1 MRLTFLF
8 SCFIFLTTSVSAQQ
22 QMAVDGLHTIE
33 YVVPEGK
40 ITIYLTEKYVRGE
53 LMSGTFALEG
63 KGKNDKQKIRNV
75 RKLKEYN
82 LKIGSEG
89 GGVNEAAFVLKSPED
104 MMQLDLRN
112 VKREEMGTRFIIL
125 HAKTKDIEEEVLET
139 QLPEKLQEGMT
150 TIYGDFD
157 GIIANTIVMLNG
169 EAQKVVAESPY
180 SICLDLSEF
189 DETENTLLIEEGDRS
204 EEFVLD

>member
-1 MRLTFLF
+1 
-8 SCFIFLTTSVSAQQ
+8 
-22 QMAVDGLHTIE
+22 MAVDGLHTIE

>member
-1 MRLTFLF
+1 MKTYSLVIFFCLF
-8 SCFIFLTTSVSAQQ
+8 ASSIYGQQ
-22 QMAVDGLHTIE
+22 QMAVNGLHTIE
-33 YVVPEGK
+33 YMVPEGK
-40 ITIYLTEKYVRGE
+40 ISIYLTEKYVRGE

-63 KGKNDKQKIRNV
+63 KGKNEKQKLRNV

-82 LKIGSEG
+82 LKIGTEG

-125 HAKTKDIEEEVLET
+125 HAKTKDVELEELET
-139 QLPEKLQEGMT
+139 QLPEKIQKGMI

-157 GIIANTIVMLNG
+157 GIIANTVVMLNG
-169 EAQKVVAESPY
+169 EAQKIVAESPY
-180 SICLDLSEF
+180 SVCLDLSSLNESN
-189 DETENTLLIEEGDRS
+189 NTLLIEDNGRS
-204 EEFVLD
+204 EEFELD